1 MNMRSR
7 DHAFLQMAYALAE
20 EARGWANPN
29 PYVGAVIVKGGSIVG
44 YGYHKKAG
52 LPHAEA
58 LALKMAGEKARQAT
72 AYITLEPC
80 VHWGRTPPC
89 IQTILGSGL
98 KRAVIS
104 AFDPNPLVFSK
115 GIAAMR
121 EAGILVETGLLEE
134 KNKRLNEVYYKHI
147 RTKIPFVTAKAAAG
161 LDGKIATRT
170 GSSQWITGAETRN
183 YVHLLRGEYSA
194 LMIGI
199 NTLIHDDPRLTV
211 RHPHWKGKCTSRII
225 LDTHLRFPLDA
236 RILKTQAEG
245 PILVFCGKAAAKEK
259 AAALE
264 SRGVKVIRGEQK
276 DLRLKEILLHL
287 GAMDISSIFVEG
299 GGLLLTSLLD
309 ERLVD
314 KMVLTFAPKLIGG
327 INAAS
332 FFQGKGA
339 ARIRDALL
347 LKHVRLFSL
356 GEDFIVEGYI

>member
-1 MNMRSR
+1 MNMRNR
-7 DHAFLQMAYALAE
+7 DFAFLQMAYALAE
-20 EARGWANPN
+20 KARGWANPN

-44 YGYHKKAG
+44 YGYHKRAG

-58 LALKMAGEKARQAT
+58 LALKMAGDKARQAT

-89 IQTILGSGL
+89 IDTVLGSGL

-104 AFDPNPLVFSK
+104 APDPNPLVHSK
-115 GIAAMR
+115 GITAMR
-121 EAGILVETGLLEE
+121 KAGIQVETGLLEE
-134 KNKRLNEVYYKHI
+134 KNKRLNEAYYKHI
-147 RTKIPFVTAKAAAG
+147 RTRIPFITAKAAAG

-170 GSSQWITGAETRN
+170 GSSQWITGAETRR

-199 NTLIHDDPRLTV
+199 NTLVQDDPRLTV
-211 RHPHWKGKCTSRII
+211 RHPHWKGKKTIRIV

-245 PILVFCGKAAAKEK
+245 PIMVFCGASASGERAT
-259 AAALE
+259 ALE
-264 SRGVKVIRGEQK
+264 ARGVKVIRGDHE
-276 DLRLKEILLHL
+276 DLRPKDILLRL

-299 GGLLLTSLLD
+299 GGLLLTSLLE

-314 KMVLTFAPKLIGG
+314 KIILTFAPKLIGG
-327 INAAS
+327 INAIS
-332 FFQGKGA
+332 FFQGEGA
-339 ARIRDALL
+339 AQIGDALH
-347 LKHVRLFSL
+347 LKNVHFFSL
-356 GEDFIVEGYI
+356 GEDIIVEGYI